1 MANLLINTTVGGNAV
16 ITTSN
21 IGTYALT
28 SIPATIG
35 PTNINIGNAIYFGGG
50 NNYLNWSGSRIN
62 SNVGIQSAVDMVA
75 PIFYDSDNGA
85 YYGDFASTSVM
96 NAIRFGTSTNNGT
109 LNGAGDWGM
118 RLTTNHGWIQF
129 GPANSSHA
137 HIYTDRPNFYFNADL
152 LVNGNTVLTA
162 ASYNSYSPTLTG
174 SGASGTWGIN
184 VTGTAG
190 SAPANGGTSSNT
202 NSISNALGNTHTWT
216 GYNYFQSNL
225 GATSGAVNSPPL
237 QVFCTGGNSAFM
249 SFHRSGNYAV
259 NFGLDSD
266 NVLRMGGWSASANR
280 WQLDMS
286 GNMTVAG
293 DVTAFSD
300 ARVKTNVQTIE
311 NALAKTLALR
321 GVSYNRTDS
330 DDTRT
335 KIGVIAQE
343 TLEVVPEVVN
353 QDNDGMY
360 NVSYGN
366 MTALLIEAI
375 KEQQAQIEDLK
386 SEIKKLRGE

>member
-152 LVNGNTVLTA
+152 LVNGNSVITTA
-162 ASYNSYSPTLTG
+162 TIGSQSVSYAT
-174 SGASGTWGIN
+174 
-184 VTGTAG
+184 TAG
-190 SAPANGGTSSNT
+190 ALSSMNISQFTNNSGYITSGDTTTGIFTTFLGNGTSNISSGYTRVIRNENGTGGTKKSN
-202 NSISNALGNTHTWT
+202 NINT
-216 GYNYFQSNL
+216 
-225 GATSGAVNSPPL
+225 
-237 QVFCTGGNSAFM
+237 
-249 SFHRSGNYAV
+249 
-259 NFGLDSD
+259 D
-266 NVLRMGGWSASANR
+266 
-280 WQLDMS
+280 
-286 GNMTVAG
+286 
-293 DVTAFSD
+293 
-300 ARVKTNVQTIE
+300 
-311 NALAKTLALR
+311 
-321 GVSYNRTDS
+321 
-330 DDTRT
+330 
-335 KIGVIAQE
+335 
-343 TLEVVPEVVN
+343 
-353 QDNDGMY
+353 
-360 NVSYGN
+360 
-366 MTALLIEAI
+366 
-375 KEQQAQIEDLK
+375 KEF
-386 SEIKKLRGE
+386 KKL